1 MNKQVVWVVA
11 VIAVLVLGVGSGLTA
26 ALLVGDGGDGDGSSD
41 GGGERDR
48 GATPETSSLGP
59 AGAVPA
65 GTSVDAARPADGT
78 RESGTPARVPDAGAP
93 GEDAAGEDAVDVG
106 EALAAVGHAR
116 TAALIDPEPARL
128 DAYAVPGGPAWEN
141 DRDLLRRLTDEGF
154 AFSGLEVTVEQ
165 AGPARRAGD
174 DALRVDAV
182 LRTSAHTVLDR
193 AGRVAAHREATAE
206 EVVLVLRSGHGEGPE
221 GRDGGAAG
229 RTWRVETVDPR

>member
-1 MNKQVVWVVA
+1 M
-11 VIAVLVLGVGSGLTA
+11 AVLQESRTLAVLGASGL
-26 ALLVGDGGDGDGSSD
+26 SSKVLSD
-41 GGGERDR
+41 TLKIVVKYER
-48 GATPETSSLGP
+48 
-59 AGAVPA
+59 
-65 GTSVDAARPADGT
+65 
-78 RESGTPARVPDAGAP
+78 
-93 GEDAAGEDAVDVG
+93 DVG

>member
-1 MNKQVVWVVA
+1 M
-11 VIAVLVLGVGSGLTA
+11 
-26 ALLVGDGGDGDGSSD
+26 
-41 GGGERDR
+41 
-48 GATPETSSLGP
+48 
-59 AGAVPA
+59 
-65 GTSVDAARPADGT
+65 
-78 RESGTPARVPDAGAP
+78 PDTGAP

-106 EALAAVGHAR
+106 ETLAAVGHAR
-116 TAALIDPEPARL
+116 TAALTDPEPARL

>member
-1 MNKQVVWVVA
+1 LA
-11 VIAVLVLGVGSGLTA
+11 RRRGAAPRRGVLVAAGLATA
-26 ALLVGDGGDGDGSSD
+26 LAL
-41 GGGERDR
+41 GGGTV
-48 GATPETSSLGP
+48 GLWWPASLGDATEGAPEP

-65 GTSVDAARPADGT
+65 GTSVNAARPEDGT
-78 RESGTPARVPDAGAP
+78 PESGTPARVPDAGAP